1 MQLSRG
7 SAGKHEIPHCSG
19 THTGRVWMVGLLA
32 SEVKPVLGK
41 RDQQQQSE
49 DGAISHQAGF
59 DSPAPSSREHRAPLG
74 T

>member
-1 MQLSRG
+1 
-7 SAGKHEIPHCSG
+7 
-19 THTGRVWMVGLLA
+19 MVGLLA

-49 DGAISHQAGF
+49 DGAISQQAGF
-59 DSPAPSSREHRAPLG
+59 DSPASSSREHRAPLG